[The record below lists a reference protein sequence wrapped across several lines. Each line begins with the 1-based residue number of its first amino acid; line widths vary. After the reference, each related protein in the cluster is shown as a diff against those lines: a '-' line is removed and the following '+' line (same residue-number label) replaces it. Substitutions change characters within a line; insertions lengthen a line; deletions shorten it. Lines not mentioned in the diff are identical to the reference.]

1 MKRPAKKHYWLGA
14 VSFGALECG
23 LRAKS
28 IAQFELGYMPTAHG
42 FLARVRLWFV
52 LVFGGDAD
60 EASDVSSYES
70 AGESSDVSS
79 GEPSRESVTVE
90 RVTRISAYPRNRHK
104 ARLRRRNLPFARRAD
119 PLSHHF
125 LRRYGYTRFRQWI
138 YNRTLTPRIRWCF
151 QAWNWRWAPRE
162 SFVGCGWFP
171 DLAAKCSAPLHPD

>member
-1 MKRPAKKHYWLGA
+1 MTEMRRPAKKHYWLGA

-28 IAQFELGYMPTAHG
+28 IAQFELGYMPMAHG

-52 LVFGGDAD
+52 LIFGGDAD
-60 EASDVSSYES
+60 EVSDES
-70 AGESSDVSS
+70 
-79 GEPSRESVTVE
+79 SRESVTVE

-104 ARLRRRNLPFARRAD
+104 ARLRRRNLPLARRAD

-162 SFVGCGWFP
+162 SFVGCVWFP
-171 DLAAKCSAPLHPD
+171 DFTAKCSAPLHPD

>member
-1 MKRPAKKHYWLGA
+1 MRRPAKKHYWLGA

-28 IAQFELGYMPTAHG
+28 IAQFELGYMPMAHG

-60 EASDVSSYES
+60 EASDKS
-70 AGESSDVSS
+70 
-79 GEPSRESVTVE
+79 SRESVTAE

-104 ARLRRRNLPFARRAD
+104 ARLRRRNLPLARRAD

-125 LRRYGYTRFRQWI
+125 LHRYGEIRYRQWI
-138 YNRTLTPRIRWCF
+138 NNRTLTPRIAWCF
-151 QAWNWRWAPRE
+151 RDWNWLWAPRE
-162 SFVGCGWFP
+162 SFAGCAWLQQLLGFC
-171 DLAAKCSAPLHPD
+171 AAPLRPD